1 MQGFNVT
8 GFWPFQKHARPAG
21 RASSVTEMFPESLSH
36 FQRSRMRSAIIAAAA
51 VAALAGCSSYDSV
64 TQRIAQSITPYRI
77 TVVQGNF
84 VSQEKA
90 AQLQA
95 GMTREQVRALLGT
108 PLLSDM
114 FHADRWD
121 YLFYFK
127 RGSTSVVQQRD
138 LVLTF
143 AGDRLAS
150 WTGADNL
157 PSELDL
163 LADIDGDRGGKKAKA
178 AAAAKKASEAAAA
191 SAAQASAA
199 ASPAAEP
206 ASAAALDQDANA
218 QAARAANRATNQ
230 VSGQGATARRFTPA
244 AQASGGAP
252 VPGGQ
257 PPGAAPAI
265 QPQFQFHRPPQ
276 PNVSN
281 DASPPVGPQ
290 GADNLQNQP
299 LTAPAQ

>member
-1 MQGFNVT
+1 
-8 GFWPFQKHARPAG
+8 
-21 RASSVTEMFPESLSH
+21 
-36 FQRSRMRSAIIAAAA
+36 MRSAIIAAAA

-108 PLLSDM
+108 PLLADM

-143 AGDRLAS
+143 ASDRLAS

-163 LADIDGDRGGKKAKA
+163 LAISTATA
-178 AAAAKKASEAAAA
+178 AARRRRPPPRRSGRPRRLPPRAPRRLPRPRARPPGWRSTRTRTPRRRARRTARPTRYRGRARPAAA
-191 SAAQASAA
+191 SRRPRRLRAARRCRA
-199 ASPAAEP
+199 ASR
-206 ASAAALDQDANA
+206 
-218 QAARAANRATNQ
+218 RAPRRR
-230 VSGQGATARRFTPA
+230 SSRSSSSTARRSRTRRTKRRRRSARKAPTTCRTSRSPRRPSKRPA
-244 AQASGGAP
+244 CGNR
-252 VPGGQ
+252 
-257 PPGAAPAI
+257 AACAA
-265 QPQFQFHRPPQ
+265 R
-276 PNVSN
+276 
-281 DASPPVGPQ
+281 
-290 GADNLQNQP
+290 L
-299 LTAPAQ
+299 

>member
-1 MQGFNVT
+1 
-8 GFWPFQKHARPAG
+8 
-21 RASSVTEMFPESLSH
+21 
-36 FQRSRMRSAIIAAAA
+36 MRSAIIAAVA

-90 AQLQA
+90 SQLQV
-95 GMTREQVRALLGT
+95 GMARDQVRALLGT

-127 RGSTSVVQQRD
+127 RGSTAVVQQRD

-143 AGDRLAS
+143 SGDRLSS

-163 LADIDGDRGGKKAKA
+163 LADIDGDKRGKKAKPA
-178 AAAAKKASEAAAA
+178 ATAAAA
-191 SAAQASAA
+191 SSASAVPA
-199 ASPAAEP
+199 TSAPAA
-206 ASAAALDQDANA
+206 AAVPEAAIVDQDANA
-218 QAARAANRATNQ
+218 QAARAANRATSQ
-230 VSGQGATARRFTPA
+230 VSGQGTTARRFTPS
-244 AQASGGAP
+244 AQASSGAP

-257 PPGAAPAI
+257 PPGANPAI

-276 PNVSN
+276 PNVPN
-281 DASPPVGPQ
+281 EAAPPVGPQ
-290 GADNLQNQP
+290 GSDTLRNQP
-299 LTAPAQ
+299 ITAPAQ

>member
-1 MQGFNVT
+1 
-8 GFWPFQKHARPAG
+8 
-21 RASSVTEMFPESLSH
+21 
-36 FQRSRMRSAIIAAAA
+36 MRSAIIAAAA
-51 VAALAGCSSYDSV
+51 VVALAGCSSYDSV

-90 AQLQA
+90 AQLQV

-108 PLLSDM
+108 PLLADM

-127 RGSTSVVQQRD
+127 RGSTSIVQQRD
-138 LVLTF
+138 LVVTF
-143 AGDRLAS
+143 SGDRVAS

-191 SAAQASAA
+191 ASAAQAAAA

-206 ASAAALDQDANA
+206 APGAVVDQDANA

-230 VSGQGATARRFTPA
+230 VSGQGSGSRRFTPA
-244 AQASGGAP
+244 AKASGGAP

-281 DASPPVGPQ
+281 EAPPPVGPQ
-290 GADNLQNQP
+290 GSDNLQNQP

>member
-1 MQGFNVT
+1 
-8 GFWPFQKHARPAG
+8 
-21 RASSVTEMFPESLSH
+21 
-36 FQRSRMRSAIIAAAA
+36 MRSAIIAAAA
-51 VAALAGCSSYDSV
+51 VVALAGCSSYDSV

-108 PLLSDM
+108 PLLADM

-127 RGSTSVVQQRD
+127 RGSTSIVQQRD
-138 LVLTF
+138 LVVNF
-143 AGDRLAS
+143 SGDRVTS

-191 SAAQASAA
+191 ASAAQAAAA
-199 ASPAAEP
+199 ASPATVP
-206 ASAAALDQDANA
+206 ASGAAVDQDANA

-230 VSGQGATARRFTPA
+230 VSGQGSGSRRFTPA
-244 AQASGGAP
+244 AQASG
-252 VPGGQ
+252 
-257 PPGAAPAI
+257 
-265 QPQFQFHRPPQ
+265 
-276 PNVSN
+276 
-281 DASPPVGPQ
+281 
-290 GADNLQNQP
+290 
-299 LTAPAQ
+299 

>member
-1 MQGFNVT
+1 
-8 GFWPFQKHARPAG
+8 
-21 RASSVTEMFPESLSH
+21 
-36 FQRSRMRSAIIAAAA
+36 MRSAIIAAAA
-51 VAALAGCSSYDSV
+51 VVALAGCSSYDSV

-108 PLLSDM
+108 PLLADM

-127 RGSTSVVQQRD
+127 RGSTSIVQQRD
-138 LVLTF
+138 LVVNF
-143 AGDRLAS
+143 SGDRVTS

-191 SAAQASAA
+191 ASAAQAAAA
-199 ASPAAEP
+199 ASPATVP
-206 ASAAALDQDANA
+206 ASGAAVDQDANA

-230 VSGQGATARRFTPA
+230 VSGQGSGSRRFTPA
-244 AQASGGAP
+244 DRKS
-252 VPGGQ
+252 V
-257 PPGAAPAI
+257 
-265 QPQFQFHRPPQ
+265 
-276 PNVSN
+276 V
-281 DASPPVGPQ
+281 
-290 GADNLQNQP
+290 
-299 LTAPAQ
+299 

>member
-1 MQGFNVT
+1 
-8 GFWPFQKHARPAG
+8 
-21 RASSVTEMFPESLSH
+21 
-36 FQRSRMRSAIIAAAA
+36 MRSAIIAAAA

-143 AGDRLAS
+143 SGDRLAS
-150 WTGADNL
+150 WAGADNL

-191 SAAQASAA
+191 AAAASAAQATAA
-199 ASPAAEP
+199 ASP
-206 ASAAALDQDANA
+206 SAAAVDQDANA

-230 VSGQGATARRFTPA
+230 VSGQGSASRRFTPS

-276 PNVSN
+276 PNVAN
-281 DASPPVGPQ
+281 EAPPVGPQ
-290 GADNLQNQP
+290 GSDNLQNQP
-299 LTAPAQ
+299 LTAPAQSQ

>member
-1 MQGFNVT
+1 
-8 GFWPFQKHARPAG
+8 
-21 RASSVTEMFPESLSH
+21 
-36 FQRSRMRSAIIAAAA
+36 MRSAIIAAAA

-95 GMTREQVRALLGT
+95 GMTREQVRALIGT
-108 PLLSDM
+108 PLLADM

-127 RGSTSVVQQRD
+127 RGSTSIVQQRD

-143 AGDRLAS
+143 SGDRLAS

-178 AAAAKKASEAAAA
+178 AAAAKAAAEAAAA
-191 SAAQASAA
+191 SAALAASAPA
-199 ASPAAEP
+199 PEAVASPSTVP
-206 ASAAALDQDANA
+206 ASGAVVDQDANA

-230 VSGQGATARRFTPA
+230 VSGQGASARRFAPSK
-244 AQASGGAP
+244 QASGGAP

-276 PNVSN
+276 PNVPSE
-281 DASPPVGPQ
+281 ASPPVGPQ
-290 GADNLQNQP
+290 GSDTLQNQP
-299 LTAPAQ
+299 LTTPAQSQ

>member
-1 MQGFNVT
+1 
-8 GFWPFQKHARPAG
+8 
-21 RASSVTEMFPESLSH
+21 
-36 FQRSRMRSAIIAAAA
+36 MRSAIIAAAA

-108 PLLSDM
+108 PLLADM

-143 AGDRLAS
+143 ASDRLAS

-178 AAAAKKASEAAAA
+178 AAAAKKAAEAAAAA
-191 SAAQASAA
+191 SAAQAAEAVSPSTGL
-199 ASPAAEP
+199 ASGAVV
-206 ASAAALDQDANA
+206 DQDANA

-230 VSGQGATARRFTPA
+230 VSGQGSASRRFTPS

-276 PNVSN
+276 PNASN
-281 DASPPVGPQ
+281 EAAPPVGPQ
-290 GADNLQNQP
+290 GSDNLQNQP

>member
-1 MQGFNVT
+1 
-8 GFWPFQKHARPAG
+8 
-21 RASSVTEMFPESLSH
+21 
-36 FQRSRMRSAIIAAAA
+36 MRSAIIAAAA

-108 PLLSDM
+108 PLLADM
-114 FHADRWD
+114 FHADRCD

-143 AGDRLAS
+143 ASDRLAS

-178 AAAAKKASEAAAA
+178 AAEAKRAAEAAAAA
-191 SAAQASAA
+191 SAAQAAEA
-199 ASPAAEP
+199 ASPSTGL
-206 ASAAALDQDANA
+206 ASGAVVDQDANA

-230 VSGQGATARRFTPA
+230 VSGQGSASRRFTPS

-276 PNVSN
+276 PNASN
-281 DASPPVGPQ
+281 EAAPPVGPQ
-290 GADNLQNQP
+290 GSDNLQNQP

>member
-1 MQGFNVT
+1 
-8 GFWPFQKHARPAG
+8 
-21 RASSVTEMFPESLSH
+21 
-36 FQRSRMRSAIIAAAA
+36 MRSAIIAAAA
-51 VAALAGCSSYDSV
+51 VVALAGCSSYDSV

-108 PLLSDM
+108 PLLADM

-127 RGSTSVVQQRD
+127 RGSTSIVQQRD
-138 LVLTF
+138 LVVNF
-143 AGDRLAS
+143 SGDRVTS

-191 SAAQASAA
+191 ASAAQAAAA
-199 ASPAAEP
+199 ASPATVP
-206 ASAAALDQDANA
+206 ASGAAVDQDANA

-230 VSGQGATARRFTPA
+230 VSGQGSGSRRFTPA
-244 AQASGGAP
+244 AQA
-252 VPGGQ
+252 
-257 PPGAAPAI
+257 
-265 QPQFQFHRPPQ
+265 
-276 PNVSN
+276 
-281 DASPPVGPQ
+281 
-290 GADNLQNQP
+290 
-299 LTAPAQ
+299 

>member
-1 MQGFNVT
+1 
-8 GFWPFQKHARPAG
+8 
-21 RASSVTEMFPESLSH
+21 
-36 FQRSRMRSAIIAAAA
+36 MRSAIIAAAA
-51 VAALAGCSSYDSV
+51 VVALAGCSSYDSV

-90 AQLQA
+90 AQLQV

-108 PLLSDM
+108 PLLADM

-127 RGSTSVVQQRD
+127 RGSTSIVQQRD
-138 LVLTF
+138 LVVNF
-143 AGDRLAS
+143 AGDRVAS
-150 WTGADNL
+150 WSGADNL

-191 SAAQASAA
+191 ASAAQAAAA

-206 ASAAALDQDANA
+206 APGAVVDQDANA

-230 VSGQGATARRFTPA
+230 VSGQGSGSRRFTPA

-281 DASPPVGPQ
+281 EASPPVGPQ
-290 GADNLQNQP
+290 GSDNLQNQP

>member
-1 MQGFNVT
+1 
-8 GFWPFQKHARPAG
+8 
-21 RASSVTEMFPESLSH
+21 
-36 FQRSRMRSAIIAAAA
+36 MRSAIIAAAA
-51 VAALAGCSSYDSV
+51 VVALAGCSSYDSV

-90 AQLQA
+90 AQLQV

-108 PLLSDM
+108 PLLADM

-127 RGSTSVVQQRD
+127 RGSTSIVQQRD
-138 LVLTF
+138 LVINF
-143 AGDRLAS
+143 SGDRVAS

-191 SAAQASAA
+191 ASAAQAAAA

-206 ASAAALDQDANA
+206 ASGAVVDQDANA

-230 VSGQGATARRFTPA
+230 VSGQGSASRRFTPA

-276 PNVSN
+276 PNATN
-281 DASPPVGPQ
+281 EAAPPVGPQ
-290 GADNLQNQP
+290 GSDNLQNQP
-299 LTAPAQ
+299 LTAQAQ

>member
-1 MQGFNVT
+1 
-8 GFWPFQKHARPAG
+8 
-21 RASSVTEMFPESLSH
+21 
-36 FQRSRMRSAIIAAAA
+36 MRSAIIAAAA
-51 VAALAGCSSYDSV
+51 VVALAGCSSYDSV

-90 AQLQA
+90 AQLQV

-108 PLLSDM
+108 PLLADM

-127 RGSTSVVQQRD
+127 RGSTSIVQQRD
-138 LVLTF
+138 LVINF
-143 AGDRLAS
+143 SGDRVAS
-150 WTGADNL
+150 WSGADNL

-178 AAAAKKASEAAAA
+178 AAAATKASEAAAAA
-191 SAAQASAA
+191 SAAQAAAA
-199 ASPAAEP
+199 ASPATEP
-206 ASAAALDQDANA
+206 APGAVVDQDANA

-230 VSGQGATARRFTPA
+230 VSGQGAASRRFTPA

-281 DASPPVGPQ
+281 EASPPVGPQ
-290 GADNLQNQP
+290 GSDNLQNQP

>member
-1 MQGFNVT
+1 
-8 GFWPFQKHARPAG
+8 
-21 RASSVTEMFPESLSH
+21 
-36 FQRSRMRSAIIAAAA
+36 MRSAIIAAAA
-51 VAALAGCSSYDSV
+51 VVALAGCSSYDSV

-90 AQLQA
+90 AQLQV

-108 PLLSDM
+108 PLLADM

-127 RGSTSVVQQRD
+127 RGSTSIVQQRD
-138 LVLTF
+138 LVVNF
-143 AGDRLAS
+143 AGDRVAS
-150 WTGADNL
+150 WSGADNL

-191 SAAQASAA
+191 ASAAQAA

-206 ASAAALDQDANA
+206 APGAVVDQDANA

-230 VSGQGATARRFTPA
+230 VSGQGSGSRRFTPA

-281 DASPPVGPQ
+281 EASPPVGPQ
-290 GADNLQNQP
+290 GSDNLQNQP

>member
-1 MQGFNVT
+1 
-8 GFWPFQKHARPAG
+8 
-21 RASSVTEMFPESLSH
+21 
-36 FQRSRMRSAIIAAAA
+36 MRSVIIAAAA

-90 AQLQA
+90 SQLQV
-95 GMTREQVRALLGT
+95 GMSREQVRALLGT
-108 PLLSDM
+108 PLLADM

-127 RGSTSVVQQRD
+127 RGSTAVVQQRD
-138 LVLTF
+138 LVVTF
-143 AGDRLAS
+143 AGDRLAG

-178 AAAAKKASEAAAA
+178 AAAAKKAAEAAAAA
-191 SAAQASAA
+191 SAAQAA
-199 ASPAAEP
+199 ASAPAPEAVAP
-206 ASAAALDQDANA
+206 VSGAVLDQDANA

-230 VSGQGATARRFTPA
+230 VSGQGSNARRFAPA
-244 AQASGGAP
+244 AQAAGGAP

-257 PPGAAPAI
+257 PPGAVPAI
-265 QPQFQFHRPPQ
+265 QPQFQFHRPPP
-276 PNVSN
+276 PNASN
-281 DASPPVGPQ
+281 EASPPVGPQ
-290 GADNLQNQP
+290 GSDTLQNQP
-299 LTAPAQ
+299 ITAPAQ

>member
-1 MQGFNVT
+1 
-8 GFWPFQKHARPAG
+8 
-21 RASSVTEMFPESLSH
+21 
-36 FQRSRMRSAIIAAAA
+36 MRSAIIAAAA
-51 VAALAGCSSYDSV
+51 VVALAGCSSYDSV

-108 PLLSDM
+108 PLLADM

-127 RGSTSVVQQRD
+127 RGSTSIVQQRD
-138 LVLTF
+138 LVVNF
-143 AGDRLAS
+143 SGDRVAS

-191 SAAQASAA
+191 ASAAQAAAA
-199 ASPAAEP
+199 ASPATVP
-206 ASAAALDQDANA
+206 ASGAVVDQDANA

-230 VSGQGATARRFTPA
+230 VSGQGSGSRRFTPA

-290 GADNLQNQP
+290 GSDNLQNQP

>member
-1 MQGFNVT
+1 
-8 GFWPFQKHARPAG
+8 
-21 RASSVTEMFPESLSH
+21 
-36 FQRSRMRSAIIAAAA
+36 MRSAIIAAAA

-108 PLLSDM
+108 PLLADM

-143 AGDRLAS
+143 ASDRLAS

-178 AAAAKKASEAAAA
+178 AAEAKRAAEAAAAA
-191 SAAQASAA
+191 SAAQAAEA
-199 ASPAAEP
+199 ASPSTGL
-206 ASAAALDQDANA
+206 ASGAVVDQDANA

-230 VSGQGATARRFTPA
+230 VSGQGAASRRFTPS

-276 PNVSN
+276 PNASN
-281 DASPPVGPQ
+281 EAAPPVGPQ
-290 GADNLQNQP
+290 GSDNLQNQP

>member
-1 MQGFNVT
+1 
-8 GFWPFQKHARPAG
+8 
-21 RASSVTEMFPESLSH
+21 
-36 FQRSRMRSAIIAAAA
+36 MRSAIIAAAA

-108 PLLSDM
+108 PLLADM

-143 AGDRLAS
+143 ASDRLAS

-178 AAAAKKASEAAAA
+178 AAAAKKAAEAAAAA
-191 SAAQASAA
+191 SAAQAAEA
-199 ASPAAEP
+199 ASPSTGL
-206 ASAAALDQDANA
+206 ASGAVVDQDANA

-230 VSGQGATARRFTPA
+230 VSGQGSASRRFTPS

-276 PNVSN
+276 PNASN
-281 DASPPVGPQ
+281 EAAPPVGPQ
-290 GADNLQNQP
+290 GSDNLQNQP

>member
-1 MQGFNVT
+1 
-8 GFWPFQKHARPAG
+8 
-21 RASSVTEMFPESLSH
+21 
-36 FQRSRMRSAIIAAAA
+36 MRSAIIAAAA

-90 AQLQA
+90 AQLQV

-108 PLLSDM
+108 PLLADM

-127 RGSTSVVQQRD
+127 RGSTAIVQQRD
-138 LVLTF
+138 LVVTF
-143 AGDRLAS
+143 SGDRLAG
-150 WTGADNL
+150 WTGAENL

-178 AAAAKKASEAAAA
+178 AAAAKAASEAAAA
-191 SAAQASAA
+191 RAAQAASASA
-199 ASPAAEP
+199 PEAVASPSAVP
-206 ASAAALDQDANA
+206 ASGAVVDQDANA

-230 VSGQGATARRFTPA
+230 VSGQGSSARRFAPA

-257 PPGAAPAI
+257 PPGAVPAI

-276 PNVSN
+276 PNASSE
-281 DASPPVGPQ
+281 ASPPVGPQ
-290 GADNLQNQP
+290 GSDTLQNQP
-299 LTAPAQ
+299 LTAPVQSQ

>member
-1 MQGFNVT
+1 
-8 GFWPFQKHARPAG
+8 
-21 RASSVTEMFPESLSH
+21 
-36 FQRSRMRSAIIAAAA
+36 MRSAIIAAAA
-51 VAALAGCSSYDSV
+51 VVALAGCSSYDSV

-108 PLLSDM
+108 PLLADM

-127 RGSTSVVQQRD
+127 RGSTSIVQQRD
-138 LVLTF
+138 LVVTF
-143 AGDRLAS
+143 SGDRLAS
-150 WTGADNL
+150 WSGADNL

-178 AAAAKKASEAAAA
+178 AAAARKASEAAAA
-191 SAAQASAA
+191 SAAQAANA
-199 ASPAAEP
+199 PAPEAVASPAAG
-206 ASAAALDQDANA
+206 AVVDQDANA

-230 VSGQGATARRFTPA
+230 VSGQGSASRRFTPS

-281 DASPPVGPQ
+281 EASPPVGPQ

>member
-1 MQGFNVT
+1 
-8 GFWPFQKHARPAG
+8 
-21 RASSVTEMFPESLSH
+21 
-36 FQRSRMRSAIIAAAA
+36 MRSVIIAAAA

-90 AQLQA
+90 AQLQV
-95 GMTREQVRALLGT
+95 GMSREQVRALLGT
-108 PLLSDM
+108 PLLADM

-127 RGSTSVVQQRD
+127 RGSTAVVQQRD
-138 LVLTF
+138 LVVTF
-143 AGDRLAS
+143 SGDRLAS

-178 AAAAKKASEAAAA
+178 AAAAKKAAEAAAAA
-191 SAAQASAA
+191 SAAQASAPAPEAVASPSAVPA
-199 ASPAAEP
+199 ASAVV
-206 ASAAALDQDANA
+206 DQDANA

-230 VSGQGATARRFTPA
+230 VSGQGSGSRRFTPA
-244 AQASGGAP
+244 AKASGGAP

-281 DASPPVGPQ
+281 EATPVGPQ
-290 GADNLQNQP
+290 GSDNLQNQP

>member
-8 GFWPFQKHARPAG
+8 GFSPFQKHARLAT
-21 RASSVTEMFPESLSH
+21 RASTVTEMFPESLSH

-108 PLLSDM
+108 PLLADM

-143 AGDRLAS
+143 ASDRLAS

-178 AAAAKKASEAAAA
+178 AAAAKKAAEAAAAA
-191 SAAQASAA
+191 SAAQAAEA
-199 ASPAAEP
+199 ASPSAGLASGAAV
-206 ASAAALDQDANA
+206 DQDANA

-230 VSGQGATARRFTPA
+230 VSGQGSASRRFTPS

-281 DASPPVGPQ
+281 EAVPPVGPQ
-290 GADNLQNQP
+290 GSDNLQNQP
-299 LTAPAQ
+299 LTAPQ

>member
-1 MQGFNVT
+1 
-8 GFWPFQKHARPAG
+8 
-21 RASSVTEMFPESLSH
+21 
-36 FQRSRMRSAIIAAAA
+36 MRSAIIAAAA

-143 AGDRLAS
+143 SGDRLAS
-150 WTGADNL
+150 WSGAENL

-178 AAAAKKASEAAAA
+178 AAAAKKAAEAAAAA
-191 SAAQASAA
+191 SAAQAAAA
-199 ASPAAEP
+199 ASPSAGAA
-206 ASAAALDQDANA
+206 SGAAVDQDANA

-230 VSGQGATARRFTPA
+230 VSGQGATARRFTPS
-244 AQASGGAP
+244 AQASAGAP

-276 PNVSN
+276 PNVPSE
-281 DASPPVGPQ
+281 ASPPVGPQ
-290 GADNLQNQP
+290 GSDNLQNQP
-299 LTAPAQ
+299 LTAPAQSQ

>member
-1 MQGFNVT
+1 
-8 GFWPFQKHARPAG
+8 
-21 RASSVTEMFPESLSH
+21 
-36 FQRSRMRSAIIAAAA
+36 MRSAIIAAAA
-51 VAALAGCSSYDSV
+51 VVALAGCSSYDSV

-90 AQLQA
+90 AQLQV

-108 PLLSDM
+108 PLLADM

-127 RGSTSVVQQRD
+127 RGSTSIVQQRD
-138 LVLTF
+138 LVVTF
-143 AGDRLAS
+143 AGDRVAS

-191 SAAQASAA
+191 ASAAQAAAA
-199 ASPAAEP
+199 ASPATEP
-206 ASAAALDQDANA
+206 APGAVVDQDANA

-230 VSGQGATARRFTPA
+230 VSGQGSGSRRFTPA

-276 PNVSN
+276 PNATN
-281 DASPPVGPQ
+281 EAAPPVGPQ
-290 GADNLQNQP
+290 GSDNLQNQP

>member
-1 MQGFNVT
+1 
-8 GFWPFQKHARPAG
+8 
-21 RASSVTEMFPESLSH
+21 
-36 FQRSRMRSAIIAAAA
+36 MRSAIIAAAA
-51 VAALAGCSSYDSV
+51 VVALAGCSSYDSV

-90 AQLQA
+90 AQLQV

-108 PLLSDM
+108 PLLADM

-127 RGSTSVVQQRD
+127 RGSTSIVQQRD
-138 LVLTF
+138 LAVTF
-143 AGDRLAS
+143 AGDRVAS

-191 SAAQASAA
+191 ASAAQAAAA
-199 ASPAAEP
+199 ASPATEP
-206 ASAAALDQDANA
+206 APGAVVDQDANA

-230 VSGQGATARRFTPA
+230 VSGQGSGSRRFTPA

-276 PNVSN
+276 PNATN
-281 DASPPVGPQ
+281 EAAPPVGPQ
-290 GADNLQNQP
+290 GSDNLQNQP

>member
-1 MQGFNVT
+1 
-8 GFWPFQKHARPAG
+8 
-21 RASSVTEMFPESLSH
+21 
-36 FQRSRMRSAIIAAAA
+36 MRSAIIAAAA
-51 VAALAGCSSYDSV
+51 VVALAGCSSYDSV

-90 AQLQA
+90 AQLQV

-108 PLLSDM
+108 PLLADM

-127 RGSTSVVQQRD
+127 RGSTSIVQQRD
-138 LVLTF
+138 LVINF
-143 AGDRLAS
+143 SGDRVAS

-191 SAAQASAA
+191 ASAAQAAAA

-206 ASAAALDQDANA
+206 ASGAVVDQDANA

-230 VSGQGATARRFTPA
+230 VSGQGSASRRFTPA

-276 PNVSN
+276 PNATN
-281 DASPPVGPQ
+281 EAAPPVGPQ
-290 GADNLQNQP
+290 GSDNLQNQP

>member
-1 MQGFNVT
+1 
-8 GFWPFQKHARPAG
+8 
-21 RASSVTEMFPESLSH
+21 
-36 FQRSRMRSAIIAAAA
+36 MRSAIIAAAA

-108 PLLSDM
+108 PLLADM

-143 AGDRLAS
+143 ASDRLAS

-178 AAAAKKASEAAAA
+178 AAEAKRAAEAAAAA
-191 SAAQASAA
+191 SAAQAAEA
-199 ASPAAEP
+199 ASPSTGL
-206 ASAAALDQDANA
+206 ASGAVVDQDANA

-230 VSGQGATARRFTPA
+230 VSGQGSASRRFTPS

-281 DASPPVGPQ
+281 EAAPPVGPQ
-290 GADNLQNQP
+290 GSDNLQNQP

>member
-1 MQGFNVT
+1 
-8 GFWPFQKHARPAG
+8 
-21 RASSVTEMFPESLSH
+21 
-36 FQRSRMRSAIIAAAA
+36 MRSAIIAAAA

-108 PLLSDM
+108 PLLADM

-143 AGDRLAS
+143 ASDRLAS

-178 AAAAKKASEAAAA
+178 AAEAKRAAEAAAAA
-191 SAAQASAA
+191 SAAQAAEA
-199 ASPAAEP
+199 ASPSTGL
-206 ASAAALDQDANA
+206 ASGAVVDQDANA

-230 VSGQGATARRFTPA
+230 VSGQGSASRRFTPS

-281 DASPPVGPQ
+281 EAAPPVGPQ
-290 GADNLQNQP
+290 GSDNLQNQP
-299 LTAPAQ
+299 LTAPQ

>member
-1 MQGFNVT
+1 
-8 GFWPFQKHARPAG
+8 
-21 RASSVTEMFPESLSH
+21 
-36 FQRSRMRSAIIAAAA
+36 MRSAIIAAAA

-108 PLLSDM
+108 PLLADM

-178 AAAAKKASEAAAA
+178 AAAAKKAAEAAAAA
-191 SAAQASAA
+191 SAAQAAEA
-199 ASPAAEP
+199 ASPSAGLASGAAV
-206 ASAAALDQDANA
+206 DQDANA

-230 VSGQGATARRFTPA
+230 VSGQGSASRRFTPS

-281 DASPPVGPQ
+281 EAAPPVGPQ
-290 GADNLQNQP
+290 GSDNLQNQP
-299 LTAPAQ
+299 LTAPQ

>member
-1 MQGFNVT
+1 
-8 GFWPFQKHARPAG
+8 
-21 RASSVTEMFPESLSH
+21 
-36 FQRSRMRSAIIAAAA
+36 MRSAIIAAAA

-108 PLLSDM
+108 PLLTDM

-127 RGSTSVVQQRD
+127 RGSTAVVQQRD

-143 AGDRLAS
+143 SGDRLTS
-150 WTGADNL
+150 WTGAENL

-178 AAAAKKASEAAAA
+178 AAAARAASEAAAA
-191 SAAQASAA
+191 SAAQAASASAPEAA
-199 ASPAAEP
+199 ASLSTAP
-206 ASAAALDQDANA
+206 ASAAAVVDQDANA

-230 VSGQGATARRFTPA
+230 VSGQGSTARRFTPS
-244 AQASGGAP
+244 AQAGGGAP

-257 PPGAAPAI
+257 PPGAVPAI

-281 DASPPVGPQ
+281 EAAPPVGPQ
-290 GADNLQNQP
+290 GSDTLQNQP
-299 LTAPAQ
+299 LTAPAQSQ

>member
-1 MQGFNVT
+1 
-8 GFWPFQKHARPAG
+8 
-21 RASSVTEMFPESLSH
+21 
-36 FQRSRMRSAIIAAAA
+36 MRSAIIAAVA

-90 AQLQA
+90 SQLQV
-95 GMTREQVRALLGT
+95 GMTRDQVRALLGT

-127 RGSTSVVQQRD
+127 RGSTAVVQQRD

-143 AGDRLAS
+143 SGDRLS
-150 WTGADNL
+150 GWTGADNL

-163 LADIDGDRGGKKAKA
+163 LADIDGDKHGKKAKPAAATAAASSVSTVQATSAPA
-178 AAAAKKASEAAAA
+178 AAAVPEAAIV
-191 SAAQASAA
+191 
-199 ASPAAEP
+199 
-206 ASAAALDQDANA
+206 DQDANA
-218 QAARAANRATNQ
+218 QAARAANRATSQ
-230 VSGQGATARRFTPA
+230 VSGQGTAGRRFTPS
-244 AQASGGAP
+244 AQASSGAP

-257 PPGAAPAI
+257 PPGANPAI

-276 PNVSN
+276 PNVPN
-281 DASPPVGPQ
+281 EAAPPVGPQ
-290 GADNLQNQP
+290 GSDTLRNQP
-299 LTAPAQ
+299 ITAPAQ

>member
-1 MQGFNVT
+1 
-8 GFWPFQKHARPAG
+8 
-21 RASSVTEMFPESLSH
+21 
-36 FQRSRMRSAIIAAAA
+36 MRSAIIAAAA

-108 PLLSDM
+108 PLLADM

-178 AAAAKKASEAAAA
+178 AAAAKKAAEAAAAA
-191 SAAQASAA
+191 SAAQAAEA
-199 ASPAAEP
+199 ASPSAGLASGAAV
-206 ASAAALDQDANA
+206 DQDANA

-230 VSGQGATARRFTPA
+230 VSGQGSASRRFTPS
-244 AQASGGAP
+244 AQASGGPP

-281 DASPPVGPQ
+281 EAAPPVGPQ
-290 GADNLQNQP
+290 GSDNLQNQP
-299 LTAPAQ
+299 LNAPAQ

>member
-1 MQGFNVT
+1 
-8 GFWPFQKHARPAG
+8 
-21 RASSVTEMFPESLSH
+21 
-36 FQRSRMRSAIIAAAA
+36 MRSVIIAAAA

-90 AQLQA
+90 AQLQV
-95 GMTREQVRALLGT
+95 GMSREQVRALLGT
-108 PLLSDM
+108 PLLADM

-127 RGSTSVVQQRD
+127 RGSTAVVQQRD
-138 LVLTF
+138 LVVTF
-143 AGDRLAS
+143 SGDRLAS

-178 AAAAKKASEAAAA
+178 AAAAKKAAEAAAAA
-191 SAAQASAA
+191 SAAQVAASAPA
-199 ASPAAEP
+199 PDAVASPSTVP
-206 ASAAALDQDANA
+206 ASAAVVDQDANA

-230 VSGQGATARRFTPA
+230 VSGQGSGSRRFTPA
-244 AQASGGAP
+244 AKASAGAP

-276 PNVSN
+276 PNASN
-281 DASPPVGPQ
+281 EAAPPVGPQ
-290 GADNLQNQP
+290 GSDNLQNQP

>member
-1 MQGFNVT
+1 
-8 GFWPFQKHARPAG
+8 
-21 RASSVTEMFPESLSH
+21 
-36 FQRSRMRSAIIAAAA
+36 MRSAIIAAAA
-51 VAALAGCSSYDSV
+51 VVALAGCSSYDSV

-90 AQLQA
+90 AQLQV

-108 PLLSDM
+108 PLLADM

-127 RGSTSVVQQRD
+127 RGSTSIVQQRD
-138 LVLTF
+138 LVVTF
-143 AGDRLAS
+143 AGDRVAS
-150 WTGADNL
+150 WSGADNL

-191 SAAQASAA
+191 ASAAQAAAA
-199 ASPAAEP
+199 ASPATEP
-206 ASAAALDQDANA
+206 APGAVVDQDANA

-230 VSGQGATARRFTPA
+230 VSGQGSGSRRFTPA

-281 DASPPVGPQ
+281 EASPPVGPQ
-290 GADNLQNQP
+290 GSDNLQNQP

>member
-1 MQGFNVT
+1 
-8 GFWPFQKHARPAG
+8 
-21 RASSVTEMFPESLSH
+21 
-36 FQRSRMRSAIIAAAA
+36 MRSAIIAAAA
-51 VAALAGCSSYDSV
+51 VVALAGCSSYDSV

-108 PLLSDM
+108 PLLADM

-127 RGSTSVVQQRD
+127 RGSTSIVQQRD
-138 LVLTF
+138 LVVNF
-143 AGDRLAS
+143 SGDRVTS

-191 SAAQASAA
+191 ASAAQAAAA
-199 ASPAAEP
+199 ASPATVP
-206 ASAAALDQDANA
+206 ASGAVVDQDANA

-230 VSGQGATARRFTPA
+230 VSGQGSGSRRFTPA

-281 DASPPVGPQ
+281 EASPPVGPQ
-290 GADNLQNQP
+290 GSDNLQNQP

>member
-1 MQGFNVT
+1 
-8 GFWPFQKHARPAG
+8 
-21 RASSVTEMFPESLSH
+21 
-36 FQRSRMRSAIIAAAA
+36 MRSAIIAAAA

-191 SAAQASAA
+191 ASAAQASAA
-199 ASPAAEP
+199 ASPAVEP